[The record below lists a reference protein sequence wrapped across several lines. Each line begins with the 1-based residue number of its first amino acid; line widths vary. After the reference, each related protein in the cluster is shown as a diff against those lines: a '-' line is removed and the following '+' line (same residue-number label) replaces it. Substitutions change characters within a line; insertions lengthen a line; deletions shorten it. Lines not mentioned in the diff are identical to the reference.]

1 MDNSDSKDK
10 KIEQLNKKIERYQK
24 ALSSLKAVNATADI
38 HIKRRMGKVEEN
50 FESVTERLEEM
61 AKLLEEGLNVL
72 STRVNELD
80 EKFNEVLTKQN
91 GRRGTGNERLYESSR
106 YEQPRYVSPRSKMN
120 VTATT
125 RNSDVPTF
133 QLLQHMAT
141 QQPVDNAQNLSDYN
155 HSEPPAHATSASIK
169 ATITNPKNEIE
180 RNFQEAS
187 HSQEVSSKNRHTELV
202 KRTVTPIEEESL
214 PRLAPSKIAEEVKEV
229 TDIKHSISPLW
240 NVFKK
245 K

>member
-1 MDNSDSKDK
+1 MENSDSKDK

-50 FESVTERLEEM
+50 FETVTERLEEM

-72 STRVNELD
+72 SNRVNELD
-80 EKFNEVLTKQN
+80 EKYNEVLTKQN

-106 YEQPRYVSPRSKMN
+106 YEQPSNVSPRPKMD
-120 VTATT
+120 VTAIT
-125 RNSDVPTF
+125 RTSNVPTF

-141 QQPVDNAQNLSDYN
+141 QQPVDNSPNLADYN
-155 HSEPPAHATSASIK
+155 HSQPPAHATSASIR
-169 ATITNPKNEIE
+169 ATITDPKNQIE
-180 RNFQEAS
+180 RNFQEVPP
-187 HSQEVSSKNRHTELV
+187 SQELSSNIRHTELV
-202 KRTVTPIEEESL
+202 RRTVTPIEEELL
-214 PRLAPSKIAEEVKEV
+214 PRLAPSKIAEEVKEDSDV
-229 TDIKHSISPLW
+229 KHSISPLW